1 MTGRSRPRVPDER
14 RDDVD
19 AEVQFHLETRIADL
33 VADGLAPE
41 DARARALRE
50 FGDVDDARRY
60 MRGVDRRVQAAGRRE
75 RYVDDFRR
83 DLAYALRRLRAAP
96 AFALTA
102 VLTMALGIGANTAI
116 FSIVNGVLLRPL
128 PFHDPDRLFAVYS
141 SNRTGG
147 LLQAS
152 VSAVDLDDWRAER
165 QSIEDIGGY
174 LYGEGS
180 TGVDLS
186 GRGDPRRLSAVFVS
200 PGFFSTLGVVP
211 QAGRLPR
218 EDEMVRGGHDTVV
231 MLTAGFWTREFGA
244 SPSVVGSTITLNG
257 VPYHVLGVLPEHF
270 RFPTGD
276 ADVFVPYS
284 TIPDSGIPRIRPVR
298 VLSVIARAKPGV
310 TEEGVVAEMMGIT
323 GRLAARYPE
332 DRAWDAATVVPL
344 ADVIT
349 GPVRA
354 GLLVLAGAVGL
365 VLLIASVNVAV
376 LQLARAM
383 GRGREIAVRLALG
396 ARRGRLVRQL
406 LTESLVVSLL
416 GGAIGLGVA
425 KLGIAGLLALSA
437 GQLPRAADVVLDTT
451 VVSFALGVSLASG
464 LLFGMVPALR
474 ASQGNAQMVLQDT
487 RRSVAGPGNQRV
499 RAVLVVAEV
508 AVAMALVVGAGLMSR
523 SFMALLD
530 VDTGFRPDH
539 LLAVQFTIDADRHG
553 AAWPAPATASA
564 PRPLGSPFSLYYE
577 QVINEI
583 RTLPGVVS
591 AAAVKDPP
599 FRGNGERN
607 GFTLPGRPVPAGED
621 PPTATVIHISD
632 GYFATIGA
640 KMVGGREFTAH
651 DRSDSPPVVVVN
663 EAFARQFFPGERAVG
678 KALLLGRNVP
688 VEIIGVVNDIRQ
700 VAMAEPARP
709 TMYLSN
715 LQNSRVKTTI
725 VARTSGDP
733 LAMANAV
740 RQKIW
745 AIDPNQAITSVFTF
759 DDAVSRALARPRL
772 LTVLLGA
779 FGLVGLALGVI
790 GIYGMLAALVN
801 ERRREI
807 GVRLALGARP
817 GQVLM
822 MVVRRGLALA
832 TGGVVIGL
840 AAALALSRFLVSV
853 LFGIRPLDPLTFV
866 SMAAVLLAA
875 AAIASWLPA
884 RRAAAL
890 DPVET
895 LRND

>member
-1 MTGRSRPRVPDER
+1 MTSDFRPRVPDDR

-19 AEVQFHLETRIADL
+19 AEVQFHLDARIADL
-33 VADGLAPE
+33 VADGLSPDA
-41 DARARALRE
+41 ARAQALRE
-50 FGDVDDARRY
+50 FGDVDDARRF
-60 MRGVDRRVQAAGRRE
+60 MRGVDRRVQSANRRE
-75 RYVDDFRR
+75 RYMDDVRR
-83 DLAYALRRLRAAP
+83 DLVYALRRLRAAP

-141 SNRTGG
+141 ANRTGG

-180 TGVDLS
+180 TGVDLT

-200 PGFFSTLGVVP
+200 PGFFSTLGVAP

-244 SPSVVGSTITLNG
+244 SPSVVGSTIALNG
-257 VPYHVLGVLPEHF
+257 VPYDVLGVLPESF

-298 VLSVIARAKPGV
+298 VLNVVARAKPGV
-310 TEEGVVAEMMGIT
+310 GEDRVLAEMMGIT
-323 GRLAARYPE
+323 GRLAAQYPE
-332 DRAWDAATVVPL
+332 DRAWDAATVAPL
-344 ADVIT
+344 ADVIA

-396 ARRGRLVRQL
+396 ARRGRLIRQL

-437 GQLPRAADVVLDTT
+437 GQLPRAADVVLDAT
-451 VVSFALGVSLASG
+451 VVSFALGVSLLSG
-464 LLFGMVPALR
+464 LLFGIVPALR
-474 ASQGNAQMVLQDT
+474 TSQSHAQMVLQDT

-523 SFMALLD
+523 SFLALLD
-530 VDTGFRPDH
+530 VDPGFKPDH
-539 LLAVQFTIDADRHG
+539 LLAVQFTIDANRHG
-553 AAWPAPATASA
+553 AAWPAPATPST

-577 QVINEI
+577 QVVNEV
-583 RTLPGVVS
+583 RALPGVVS

-607 GFTLPGRPVPAGED
+607 GFNLPGRPVAAGED
-621 PPTATVIHISD
+621 PPSATVIHISD

-640 KMVGGREFTAH
+640 KMIGGREFTAQ

-663 EAFARQFFPGERAVG
+663 EAFVRQFFPGESAVG
-678 KALLLGRNVP
+678 KTLQFGRP

-700 VAMAEPARP
+700 VAMADPARP

-725 VARTSGDP
+725 VARTAGDP

-740 RQKIW
+740 RRKIW
-745 AIDPNQAITSVFTF
+745 AIDPDQAITAVFTF
-759 DDAVSRALARPRL
+759 DAAVSRALARPRL

-779 FGLVGLALGVI
+779 FGLVGLALGVV

-817 GQVLM
+817 GQVLSM
-822 MVVRRGLALA
+822 IVRRGLALA
-832 TGGVVIGL
+832 TAGVVIGL
-840 AAALALSRFLVSV
+840 AAAFALSRFLVSV
-853 LFGIRPLDPLTFV
+853 LYGIRPLDPLTFA

-895 LRND
+895 LRTD

>member
-1 MTGRSRPRVPDER
+1 
-14 RDDVD
+14 
-19 AEVQFHLETRIADL
+19 
-33 VADGLAPE
+33 
-41 DARARALRE
+41 
-50 FGDVDDARRY
+50 
-60 MRGVDRRVQAAGRRE
+60 
-75 RYVDDFRR
+75 
-83 DLAYALRRLRAAP
+83 
-96 AFALTA
+96 
-102 VLTMALGIGANTAI
+102 
-116 FSIVNGVLLRPL
+116 
-128 PFHDPDRLFAVYS
+128 
-141 SNRTGG
+141 
-147 LLQAS
+147 
-152 VSAVDLDDWRAER
+152 
-165 QSIEDIGGY
+165 
-174 LYGEGS
+174 
-180 TGVDLS
+180 
-186 GRGDPRRLSAVFVS
+186 
-200 PGFFSTLGVVP
+200 
-211 QAGRLPR
+211 
-218 EDEMVRGGHDTVV
+218 
-231 MLTAGFWTREFGA
+231 
-244 SPSVVGSTITLNG
+244 
-257 VPYHVLGVLPEHF
+257 
-270 RFPTGD
+270 
-276 ADVFVPYS
+276 
-284 TIPDSGIPRIRPVR
+284 
-298 VLSVIARAKPGV
+298 
-310 TEEGVVAEMMGIT
+310 
-323 GRLAARYPE
+323 
-332 DRAWDAATVVPL
+332 
-344 ADVIT
+344 
-349 GPVRA
+349 
-354 GLLVLAGAVGL
+354 
-365 VLLIASVNVAV
+365 
-376 LQLARAM
+376 
-383 GRGREIAVRLALG
+383 
-396 ARRGRLVRQL
+396 
-406 LTESLVVSLL
+406 
-416 GGAIGLGVA
+416 
-425 KLGIAGLLALSA
+425 
-437 GQLPRAADVVLDTT
+437 
-451 VVSFALGVSLASG
+451 
-464 LLFGMVPALR
+464 
-474 ASQGNAQMVLQDT
+474 
-487 RRSVAGPGNQRV
+487 
-499 RAVLVVAEV
+499 
-508 AVAMALVVGAGLMSR
+508 
-523 SFMALLD
+523 
-530 VDTGFRPDH
+530 
-539 LLAVQFTIDADRHG
+539 
-553 AAWPAPATASA
+553 
-564 PRPLGSPFSLYYE
+564 
-577 QVINEI
+577 
-583 RTLPGVVS
+583 
-591 AAAVKDPP
+591 
-599 FRGNGERN
+599 
-607 GFTLPGRPVPAGED
+607 VPAGED

-632 GYFATIGA
+632 GYFATVGA